1 MRQIITT
8 ALLLLFVGTL
18 TVQAQNKNQREKR
31 MEVKERFEKRTSQKV
46 RYQKGSEV
54 MLRMMNLDEDQKEQ
68 VKAIMLDGKKEL
80 IPFENQ
86 LGEKR
91 ARLRTLSS
99 GDSYDVN
106 ALNKVVDEMADLQA
120 SIKKIH
126 IAKRGE
132 IRSLLNDEQKV
143 IFDSMPDRGERM
155 KHRARVKKLK

>member
-8 ALLLLFVGTL
+8 ALLLIFVGTL
-18 TVQAQNKNQREKR
+18 AIQAQNKDQREKR
-31 MEVKERFEKRTSQKV
+31 MEVKERFEKRTSHKA
-46 RYQKGSEV
+46 RFQKGSEV
-54 MLRMMNLDEDQKEQ
+54 LFRKMNLDEDQKEK
-68 VKAIMLDGKKEL
+68 VKAIMLEGKKES

-106 ALNKVVDEMADLQA
+106 ALNKVVDEMANLQA

-132 IRSLLNDEQKV
+132 IRSVLDADQKV
-143 IFDSMPDRGERM
+143 IFDSKPERGERM
-155 KHRARVKKLK
+155 KHRARIKKLK